1 MKATITKEFQCA
13 PLGHTVET
21 FGVGSEVEGDIAK
34 WAVDGGCAEYVKE
47 AKPAAKLETKPAN
60 PKK

>member
-1 MKATITKEFQCA
+1 MKAKITKDFKCA

-21 FGVGSEVEGDIAK
+21 FGVGVEVDGDIAK
-34 WAVDGGCAEYVKE
+34 WAVDGGCAEYITE
-47 AKPAAKLETKPAN
+47 TKPAAKLETKPAN